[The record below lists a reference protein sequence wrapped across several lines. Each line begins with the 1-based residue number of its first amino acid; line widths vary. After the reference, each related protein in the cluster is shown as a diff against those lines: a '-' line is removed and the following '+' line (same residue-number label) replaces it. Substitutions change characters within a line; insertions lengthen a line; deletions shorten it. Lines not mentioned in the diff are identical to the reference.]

1 LGDYSAAADKSN
13 PPRHAV
19 AFTMD
24 KAGSG
29 EIECDD
35 ASIWQVPLA
44 FE

>member
-1 LGDYSAAADKSN
+1 
-13 PPRHAV
+13 
-19 AFTMD
+19 MD